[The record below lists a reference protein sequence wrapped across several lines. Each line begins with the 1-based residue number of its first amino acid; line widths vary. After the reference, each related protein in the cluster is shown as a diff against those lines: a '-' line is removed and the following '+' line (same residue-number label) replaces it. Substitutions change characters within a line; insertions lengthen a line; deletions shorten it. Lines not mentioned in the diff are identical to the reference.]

1 MLKALAGS
9 DYPRSMIKQFHKHH
23 NEMEN
28 DGRWHAAVDPS
39 LLERLQM
46 LSGRFH
52 SSLHS
57 QSAFRLAMAP
67 LPAILAILALGTL
80 LASLSR
86 LPDTHR
92 ATCV

>member
-1 MLKALAGS
+1 
-9 DYPRSMIKQFHKHH
+9 MIKQFHKHH

-39 LLERLQM
+39 LLEHLQM

-57 QSAFRLAMAP
+57 QSAFRLAKAP
-67 LPAILAILALGTL
+67 LPAILALGTL